1 MTSNVYTSRLL
12 SKWQNRIYSRKTR
25 DWMYKRPRIKI
36 VLFLLVLFSFTRC
49 AHPSLVCATLLLS
62 PLYSCFDLFSLSY
75 PFLFLLSFS
84 SLFHSFRPFLSKP
97 SHFFVVVV
105 RVHYNPRRW
114 NSLLLQPPPSFWLLL
129 QLLLVVT
136 STLKPSK
143 NGAMVR
149 FYSSIVPSWQPINTL
164 NLYRLGSRRS

>member
-1 MTSNVYTSRLL
+1 MNVYKAKNKNCAIPSCAVFIYEVRPSFTSLCDIAFIP
-12 SKWQNRIYSRKTR
+12 S
-25 DWMYKRPRIKI
+25 
-36 VLFLLVLFSFTRC
+36 LFLLWPFFAFIS
-49 AHPSLVCATLLLS
+49 
-62 PLYSCFDLFSLSY
+62 FSLFTFF
-75 PFLFLLSFS
+75 FLSLSFFS
-84 SLFHSFRPFLSKP
+84 SLPFQTLTL
-97 SHFFVVVV
+97 FIVVV

-149 FYSSIVPSWQPINTL
+149 FYSSIVPSLQPINTL